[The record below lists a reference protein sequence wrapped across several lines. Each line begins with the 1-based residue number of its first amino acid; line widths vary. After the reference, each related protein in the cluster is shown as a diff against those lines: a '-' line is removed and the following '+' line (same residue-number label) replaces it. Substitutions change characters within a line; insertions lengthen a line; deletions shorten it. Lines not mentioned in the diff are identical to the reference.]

1 MKERFE
7 LPVVEV
13 TEFVN
18 DFVTLSGDDGGFGG
32 GDDEF

>member
-7 LPVVEV
+7 LPIAEV

-18 DFVTLSGDDGGFGG
+18 EFVTLSNGDGGFGG